1 MLENT
6 RRKTALLALSF
17 LALVAMTTAS
27 YVYFVKYQPK
37 VLRKIEEVKGIKK
50 VSAIELLYPENVEKI
65 SFSQTTEGTQVS
77 YRIFKPQ
84 EYIQTFYK
92 NLLLDMGWEEESII
106 KSETSLIY
114 KFKIKGK
121 VATII
126 TQKEPDATL
135 VSVEIAKR

>member
-6 RRKTALLALSF
+6 QRKTVFLVLSSLALI
-17 LALVAMTTAS
+17 ALTTVS
-27 YVYFVKYQPK
+27 YVYFVRYQPK
-37 VLRKIEEVKGIKK
+37 ILRKIGEVKGIKK

-77 YRIFKPQ
+77 YRIAKSQ
-84 EYIQTFYK
+84 KYIQTFYK
-92 NLLLDMGWEEESII
+92 NLLLDMGWEEESI
-106 KSETSLIY
+106 KQSETSLIY
-114 KFKIKGK
+114 KFKTEGK

-126 TQKEPDATL
+126 TQKEPDTIL